1 MEIYDDKV
9 LARTHNCG
17 QLREGNIGAE
27 VRLCGW
33 LRSYRDHGGVLFVDL
48 RDREGLT
55 QVVFDLPAEGDAAG
69 QEMYE
74 LAQSLR
80 NEWVISVAGT
90 VRHRGPDRENP
101 KLPTGKI
108 EVLVGDLT
116 VLNRSQAVPFS
127 PDEYTDVSEDTRLR
141 YRYIDIRRAELTR
154 ALRLRHQICQVIRR
168 LLDAEGFVEVETPF
182 LTKST
187 PEGARDFLV
196 PSRVQPGCFY
206 ALPQSPQLFKQIL
219 MVGGLDKYY
228 QIVRCFRDED
238 PRADRQVEFTQ
249 LDVEMSFVTEADV
262 MAISNRVLAGIC
274 EVAGKAFPKA
284 PPVMTYD
291 EAMSTYGT
299 DRPDIRFEMHLCDT
313 TEIVAGTEFR
323 VFSDAI
329 AAGGAVKA
337 LAVGGGAKFT
347 RKEIDQYTAFV
358 ADFGAKGL
366 SWCKL
371 EGGEAVGGVAK
382 FVAGDMQKRLRAAA
396 GASDGDIIFFAADK
410 EAAASKIL
418 GALRCKIG
426 QDLNLYDKDELA
438 WCWVTHFPLVEWNE
452 DLQRWDT
459 LHHPF
464 TSPVPGD
471 LDKLESD
478 PGAVTSRAYD
488 IVCSGTELGGG
499 SVRISSLD
507 LQKRVFQLLGIG
519 EEEAHQKFGF
529 LLDALRYGAPPHAG
543 IAFGMDRVIM
553 KLVGAESIRDVIA
566 FPKTQRGTCPLTGAP
581 ARVDEKQLA
590 ELDLRVIAPPPDDR

>member
-17 QLREGNIGAE
+17 QLREQDIDAE

-69 QEMYE
+69 QEMYK
-74 LAQSLR
+74 LAGTLR

-108 EVLVGDLT
+108 EVLVTDLT
-116 VLNRSQAVPFS
+116 VLNESQTVPFS
-127 PDEYTDVSEDTRLR
+127 PDGYADVSEDTRLR
-141 YRYIDIRRAELTR
+141 YRYIDIRRAELTG
-154 ALRLRHQICQVIRR
+154 ALRLRHQICRTIHNI
-168 LLDAEGFVEVETPF
+168 LDAEGFIEVETPF

-196 PSRVQPGCFY
+196 PSRLKQGCFY

-238 PRADRQVEFTQ
+238 LRADRQVEFTQ
-249 LDVEMSFVTEADV
+249 LDLEMSFVTEADV

-274 EVAGKAFPKA
+274 EVAGKVFPQT
-284 PPVMTYD
+284 PSVMTYD

-299 DRPDIRFEMHLCDT
+299 DRPDIRFQMHLCDA

-323 VFSDAI
+323 VFTDAI
-329 AAGGAVKA
+329 AAGGAVRA
-337 LAVGGGAKFT
+337 LAVAGGAKFT
-347 RKEIDQYTAFV
+347 RKEIDGYTAFV
-358 ADFGAKGL
+358 ADYGAKGL
-366 SWCKL
+366 AWCKL
-371 EGGEAVGGVAK
+371 EAGEAVGGAAK
-382 FVAGDMQKRLRAAA
+382 FVGGDVQKRLREAT
-396 GASDGDIIFFAADK
+396 GASDGDIIFFAAGK
-410 EAAASKIL
+410 EPASGRIL

-438 WCWVTHFPLVEWNE
+438 WCWVTDFPLVEWNE
-452 DLQRWDT
+452 DLQRWDS

-464 TSPVPGD
+464 TSPAPGE

-478 PGAVTSRAYD
+478 PGAVKARAYD

-507 LQKRVFQLLGIG
+507 LQKRVFELLGIG
-519 EEEAHQKFGF
+519 EDEAQEKFGF
-529 LLDALRYGAPPHAG
+529 LLDALSYGAPPHAG
-543 IAFGMDRVIM
+543 IAFGLDRVVM

-581 ARVDEKQLA
+581 ATVDDQQLA
-590 ELDLRVIAPPPDDR
+590 ELDLKVIAPPDDNG

>member
-17 QLREGNIGAE
+17 QLREQDIGAE

-55 QVVFDLPAEGDAAG
+55 QIVFDLPAEGGAG
-69 QEMYE
+69 QEMYK
-74 LAQSLR
+74 LAGTLR

-108 EVLVGDLT
+108 EVLVSDLT
-116 VLNRSQAVPFS
+116 VLNESQTVPFS
-127 PDEYTDVSEDTRLR
+127 PDEYADVSEDTRLR
-141 YRYIDIRRAELTR
+141 YRYIDIRRAELTA
-154 ALRLRHQICQVIRR
+154 ALRLRHQICRTIHNI
-168 LLDAEGFVEVETPF
+168 LDAEGFIEVETPF

-196 PSRVQPGCFY
+196 PSRLQQACFY

-238 PRADRQVEFTQ
+238 LRADRQVEFTQ
-249 LDVEMSFVTEADV
+249 LDLEMSFVTEADV
-262 MAISNRVLAGIC
+262 MAVANRVLAGVC
-274 EVAGKAFPKA
+274 EVAGKAFDQT

-299 DRPDIRFEMHLCDT
+299 DRPDIRFQMHLCDA

-323 VFSDAI
+323 VFTDAI
-329 AAGGAVKA
+329 AAGGAVRA
-337 LAVGGGAKFT
+337 LAVAGGAKFT
-347 RKEIDQYTAFV
+347 RKEIDGYTAFV
-358 ADFGAKGL
+358 ADYGAKGL
-366 SWCKL
+366 AWCKL
-371 EGGEAVGGVAK
+371 EAGEAVGGAAK
-382 FVAGDMQKRLRAAA
+382 FVAGDVQKRLREAA
-396 GASDGDIIFFAADK
+396 GASDGDIIFFAAGK
-410 EAAASKIL
+410 EPAPGRIL

-438 WCWVTHFPLVEWNE
+438 WCWVTDFPLVEWNE
-452 DLQRWDT
+452 DLQRWES

-464 TSPVPGD
+464 TSPAPGE

-478 PGAVTSRAYD
+478 PGAVKARAYD

-507 LQKRVFQLLGIG
+507 VQKRVFQLLGIG
-519 EEEAHQKFGF
+519 EDDAQEKFGF

-543 IAFGMDRVIM
+543 IAFGLDRVVM

-566 FPKTQRGTCPLTGAP
+566 FPKTQRGICPLTGAP
-581 ARVDEKQLA
+581 ATVDDKQLA
-590 ELDLRVIAPPPDDR
+590 ELDLRVIAPPDDNG